1 MLEKEEHSLFD
12 QPVIAFGLP
21 ILIML
26 FGVFLLV
33 EAHNS
38 GKLKYIPVVFILL
51 GLSEIIRA
59 VMRRHYRPTKKKRA
73 EINQKSGHVAYILMA
88 TSVVLSVLL
97 LIMEKISV
105 EMVLYVQLSMAIVVY
120 PLLKLIL
127 LVRHFD

>member
-1 MLEKEEHSLFD
+1 MDKEEHSIFD
-12 QPVIAFGLP
+12 QPIIAFGLP

-26 FGVFLLV
+26 FGIFLLY

-38 GKLKYIPVVFILL
+38 GKIKYVPVVFILL

-59 VMRRHYRPTKKKRA
+59 FMRRHYRPTKKKRA
-73 EINQKSGHVAYILMA
+73 EINQKSGHIAYVLMA
-88 TSVVLSVLL
+88 TSVVFSVLL

-120 PLLKLIL
+120 PLLKLIF
-127 LVRHFD
+127 LVRYY

>member
-1 MLEKEEHSLFD
+1 MEKEEQSLYD
-12 QPVIAFGLP
+12 TPLIAFGLP
-21 ILIML
+21 IFIMV

-51 GLSEIIRA
+51 GLSEIIRS
-59 VMRRHYRPTKKKRA
+59 VMRRRYQPTKKKRA

-88 TSVVLSVLL
+88 TSVVCSVLL

-105 EMVLYVQLSMAIVVY
+105 EMVLYVQLSMAIVLY
-120 PLLKLIL
+120 PLLKLVL
-127 LVRHFD
+127 LVRHDD

>member
-1 MLEKEEHSLFD
+1 MEKEEQSIFD
-12 QPVIAFGLP
+12 QPLLAFGLP
-21 ILIML
+21 IIIML
-26 FGVFLLV
+26 FGAFLLI

-59 VMRRHYRPTKKKRA
+59 FMRRRYQPTKRKRA

-88 TSVVLSVLL
+88 TSVVCSVLL

-127 LVRHFD
+127 LVRQY